1 MIGLAS
7 PLLISALL
15 FLLLLVLWRKAAV
28 SAREISSQGDLQ
40 PNDEAAAREACPVET
55 VSKIFSREDQEFVS
69 GLQCASIEKLFR
81 AERKSLALLWV
92 QQTTRRIRG
101 IMREHTEL
109 TRRAPDLEF
118 RTEIKVLFRYAELRM
133 VCGFLFLSIELA
145 GPFWMRGLAMYAN
158 NMSQRIGQSHEAY
171 LATTRPNRIRSVD
184 SY

>member
-15 FLLLLVLWRKAAV
+15 FLLLLVLWRRAGI
-28 SAREISSQGDLQ
+28 SAREMPARPETQ
-40 PNDEAAAREACPVET
+40 PNDERGLGEACPVD
-55 VSKIFSREDQEFVS
+55 VISRIFCREDREFVS
-69 GLQCASIEKLFR
+69 GLQCSGMEKLFR

-92 QQTTRRIRG
+92 QQTTQWIQG

-109 TRRAPDLEF
+109 ARRTPDLEF
-118 RTEIKVLFRYAELRM
+118 RTEMKIFFRYAELRM

-158 NMSQRIGQSHEAY
+158 NMSRRIGQSHEAF
-171 LATTRPNRIRSVD
+171 LTTVQPKGIRSID